1 MIRCFVALA
10 VLLSA
15 SSARAWDVSLRLASE
30 TTFRGS
36 SETSTAASRA
46 DRAQRASKSGGM
58 GAQCVTDDD
67 CSGYCDS
74 GTCVDPAAVAQ
85 TPTAPVTRPLPGCAD
100 DQQCALGYACQDQR
114 CVERTQPQLQQPV
127 IIQQCSS
134 GLQCAQGQSCVG
146 GQCLSPPP
154 SPPASSLQRRGSEL
168 YVRERAV
175 QLRQDLALGEGPVI
189 STLASMQGVSAATLG
204 RAMRARRAELA
215 AVMGDG
221 SDPTWPR
228 RFLLEVEASCVPGVR
243 VSSR

>member
-1 MIRCFVALA
+1 MMRCTA
-10 VLLSA
+10 VVIFLFA
-15 SSARAWDVSLRLASE
+15 SSANAWDVSLRLASE

-36 SETSTAASRA
+36 SETSTGATRA
-46 DRAQRASKSGGM
+46 DRAQRASKTGSM
-58 GAQCVTDDD
+58 GSQCVTDDD

-74 GTCVDPAAVAQ
+74 GTCVDPTLVAQQPAQ
-85 TPTAPVTRPLPGCAD
+85 TPQALPGCAD
-100 DQQCALGYACQDQR
+100 DQQCALGYACREQR
-114 CVERTQPQLQQPV
+114 CVETSQPQLPQPV
-127 IIQQCSS
+127 RMQPCNSDTQCV
-134 GLQCAQGQSCVG
+134 QGQSCVS

-154 SPPASSLQRRGSEL
+154 APPSSSLQQKGSEL

-189 STLASMQGVSAATLG
+189 STLAALRGVSAVTLG
-204 RAMRARRAELA
+204 KAMRARRAELV

-228 RFLLEVEASCVPGVR
+228 RFLLEVESSCLPNVR